1 MSKDYILKFDLL
13 SYQELDTFALLA
25 VQKYNL
31 GDKGAWFNHFR
42 GGRNGL
48 FARVAG
54 VQIHYNKVHSWNLE
68 IIPVP
73 VEYHLSSIL
82 FNMDS
87 AIECMVFSLNALGY
101 IADSTQF
108 YDVTDVRAL
117 RRINPYNILGRPP
130 KYTKDFLSGYDTY
143 FPNLKKYWQ
152 ENRDLIQIISEQHD
166 VSKHRT
172 TIYKGGKIN
181 SKPPPGFFK
190 KLGIEN
196 DKEMQWLYSPMEEII
211 LIRQPKTPWRQREN
225 EKYQPPPLL
234 ETIAE
239 EFCTFINTCGE
250 KALKDAKR
258 NIKLKYNKFIST

>member
-1 MSKDYILKFDLL
+1 MSKDYILKFDMS

-31 GDKGAWFNHFR
+31 GDKGDCFLHFR
-42 GGRNGL
+42 GGKSGL

-54 VQIHYNKVHSWNLE
+54 VQIHYRKVHSWNLE

-87 AIECMVFSLNALGY
+87 AIECMSFSLNALGC
-101 IADSTQF
+101 IADSAQF
-108 YDVTDVRAL
+108 HDVTDIRAL
-117 RRINPYNILGRPP
+117 KRINPYNIIGRPP
-130 KYTKDFLSGYDTY
+130 NYNRDFVSGYDTY

-152 ENRDLIQIISEQHD
+152 ENRDLIQIIAEQHD

-172 TIYKGGKIN
+172 MIYQGGKIN
-181 SKPPPGFFK
+181 LNPPPGFFR
-190 KLGIEN
+190 KLGIKDN
-196 DKEMQWLYSPMEEII
+196 KGMQMLCSPMEEIL
-211 LIRQPKTPWRQREN
+211 LIQQPKTPWRQRE
-225 EKYQPPPLL
+225 KGKPPYLL

-239 EFCTFINTCGE
+239 RFCIFITTCGE
-250 KALKDAKR
+250 KALKDAR
-258 NIKLKYNKFIST
+258 CNIKLNHNKFIQT

>member
-1 MSKDYILKFDLL
+1 MSKDYKLKFDLT
-13 SYQELDTFALLA
+13 SFQELDNFALLA

-31 GDKGAWFNHFR
+31 GDKGDWFNHFR
-42 GGRNGL
+42 GGKGGL
-48 FARVAG
+48 FARVTG
-54 VQIHYNKVHSWNLE
+54 VQIHYYKVHSWNLE
-68 IIPVP
+68 MIPVP

-101 IADSTQF
+101 IADSEQF
-108 YDVTDVRAL
+108 HDVTDVWKL
-117 RRINPYNILGRPP
+117 RSINPNNILGKPP
-130 KYTKDFLSGYDTY
+130 KYDEGFVRGYDAY

-152 ENRDLIQIISEQHD
+152 KNLDLIKKIAEHHD

-181 SKPPPGFFK
+181 SNPPPGFFK

-196 DKEMQWLYSPMEEII
+196 DEVMQMLCSPMEEII
-211 LIRQPKTPWRQREN
+211 LIRQPKTPWKQRKKN
-225 EKYQPPPLL
+225 YSPHPLL